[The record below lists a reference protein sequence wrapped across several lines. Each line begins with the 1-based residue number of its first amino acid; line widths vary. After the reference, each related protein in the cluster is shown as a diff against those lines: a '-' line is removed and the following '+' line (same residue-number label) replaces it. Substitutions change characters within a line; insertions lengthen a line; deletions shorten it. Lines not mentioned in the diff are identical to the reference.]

1 MLKDL
6 LKACRSYR
14 GYDESYRFT
23 EEELM
28 ELVDHT
34 RYAASSMTVSYTH
47 SPSPR
52 DS

>member
-34 RYAASSMTVSYTH
+34 RYAASSH
-47 SPSPR
+47 SNSILHGR
-52 DS
+52 KKK